1 MEAFKTTFLSAAAKC
16 TDWIY
21 PPRCPVC
28 DDAAPGGTAVCP
40 ECFGKLQRV
49 GEDFCL
55 KCGKPIGGHEA
66 EYCRDCMD
74 GKHLFEQGRSL
85 YVYEGDLRASLY
97 RMKYGGRRE
106 YAGFYGEQMV
116 RYLGGFI
123 KRTDAQGLVPVPISK
138 KRQKERGY
146 NQAALLA
153 EKIADMTGIPLYED
167 LVLRVRDTAP
177 QKKLDAIQRQNNL
190 KKAFKIGRNDVKL
203 DRLILIDDIY
213 TTGATVD
220 AVAKVL
226 RQYGSGKVYVLTLA
240 AGKQ

>member
-1 MEAFKTTFLSAAAKC
+1 
-16 TDWIY
+16 
-21 PPRCPVC
+21 
-28 DDAAPGGTAVCP
+28 
-40 ECFGKLQRV
+40 
-49 GEDFCL
+49 
-55 KCGKPIGGHEA
+55 
-66 EYCRDCMD
+66 
-74 GKHLFEQGRSL
+74 
-85 YVYEGDLRASLY
+85 
-97 RMKYGGRRE
+97 
-106 YAGFYGEQMV
+106 MV